1 MLHINFTGRTDFYI
15 LEFSLHLPV
24 LDLQCLRILAKI
36 DGEELQYKIQHDSK
50 KSLWLKGIWGHRY
63 RPLSFL
69 AWALENILYLLR
81 YGSTTCMYIKHLDIR
96 KFKICSS
103 LKEKSPIVSWSFRY
117 ILGIFQLCDHLWCV
131 FQHQKAIF

>member
-1 MLHINFTGRTDFYI
+1 MLHITPTGRIDFYI

-36 DGEELQYKIQHDSK
+36 DGKEPST
-50 KSLWLKGIWGHRY
+50 RY
-63 RPLSFL
+63 NMIARKAYDWKESEATDTDLSPFSPGPREYIVSPSV
-69 AWALENILYLLR
+69 WKYHLYV
-81 YGSTTCMYIKHLDIR
+81 YIKHLDIR

-131 FQHQKAIF
+131 FQHQKAIL